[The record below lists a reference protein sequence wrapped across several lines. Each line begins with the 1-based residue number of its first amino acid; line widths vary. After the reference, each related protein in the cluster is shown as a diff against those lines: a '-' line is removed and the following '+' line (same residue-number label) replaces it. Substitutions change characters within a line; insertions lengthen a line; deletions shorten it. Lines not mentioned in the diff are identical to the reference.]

1 MRLVFDIETNGLL
14 DKEDLKIHCIGIHDL
29 DNGWYK
35 VYDNKTNLIDTAIR
49 MLNRADLLIGHNILG
64 FDIPALQK
72 VNAGLF
78 VKFELTTQKTID
90 TLILSRLMHPDIKE
104 KDFNG
109 YKKNIPW
116 IKANASLIGS
126 HSLKAWG
133 YRLGCHKGA
142 YSETTNW
149 GEWTQEMSDY
159 CLQDVK
165 VTATLFNMLNR
176 VRYSKDAIDLEHDI
190 ADICN
195 RQSDDGFPF
204 DVKEAT
210 KLYSTLIGK
219 RAELEVELKEEF
231 GSWWEHKGLVEP
243 KRTMN
248 FKDRERP
255 DVIEGCKYTRIL
267 HTDFN
272 PNSREQIGKRLIDLY
287 KWQPT
292 IFTNNGLP
300 KVDEAVL
307 KDLKYPAAKL
317 LTEYLML
324 QKRIGQLAEG
334 KQAWLKVEREGKIHG
349 RVNTMGA
356 VTSRC
361 THSNPN
367 VAQVPSVSAP
377 YGKECRSLFHAP
389 LGSLLVGVDVS
400 GLELRCLAHYM
411 YSFDEGK
418 YATQLLEDD
427 IHTVNQLAA
436 GLESRS
442 QAKTFIYA
450 FLYGGGDERI
460 GEIVGGGKGQGRK
473 LKNSFLKKT
482 PALKELRDAVRKQVK
497 DKGWL
502 RGLDGRRVP
511 IRSEHAAL
519 NSLLQSAG
527 AIICKRWL
535 VIFHALLQEKN
546 IDKGVTQVAFVHD
559 EVQLLVNGSEDKA
572 RVVGEVCID
581 AIRLTGEYYNFKL
594 PLTGEFNIGRN
605 WADTH

>member
-14 DKEDLKIHCIGIHDL
+14 DKEDLKVHCIGIHDL

-72 VNAGLF
+72 VAAGLF

-90 TLILSRLMHPDIKE
+90 TLVLSRLMHPDIKE

-159 CLQDVK
+159 CIQDVK

-195 RQSDDGFPF
+195 RQADDGFPF

-411 YSFDEGK
+411 HSFDEGK